1 MQVLLVADFV
11 HSETQGAKFHCETL
25 RTVKGRPEFIRLAVF
40 NFIFSGCSAVGIARG
55 LGA

>member
-11 HSETQGAKFHCETL
+11 HSETQVAKFRCETL
-25 RTVKGRPEFIRLAVF
+25 RTARGRPQFLWLAIL
-40 NFIFSGCSAVGIARG
+40 NFIFSGCSAVGSARG